1 MEIFEISDLNFC
13 YPQKGKKVLRNI
25 NLKINKGEFITL
37 CGQSGSGKTTL
48 LKHLK
53 PALTPYGEKKGTI
66 RFLKKDIDTVD
77 DKTLAQKIGFV
88 FQNPDNQIVT
98 DKVWHELAFGLES
111 LGLDN
116 DTMQIRIAEIAAF
129 FGISSWFYSNTS
141 TLSGGQKQILNLAS
155 IMVMQ
160 PDVLILDE
168 PTSQLDPVCSSDFI
182 HTVKKINEEIG
193 TTIIMTEHR
202 LEDVLPISDRVIVMD
217 DGEIIADD
225 TPSRIGEFLKSINH
239 KMFSSMT
246 SAMQI
251 YSKLQTTLDCPV
263 SVKDGCAFLDQFLAQ
278 NKYEIVQSNETI
290 DDKKEVVIKDVILE
304 LSDIWF
310 RYEKNSLDILQGV
323 DFKLYKNTIH
333 AILGSNGAG
342 KSTLLSVISKNY
354 TPYRGR
360 IKFDNKNYK
369 KIKNKE
375 YHSHY
380 IAILPQNPQYLFV
393 KDTVYED
400 LKEALEGLKLSD
412 KEKDCKIDEVA
423 NLVEISD
430 LLEYHPYDIS
440 GGEQQRAALAK
451 VLLLSPKFLI
461 MDEPTKGFDSFFKE
475 KFSQILNKL
484 KNNGVTILLVSHDI
498 EFCAKHVD
506 FISMMIN
513 GRIITTKKTH
523 DFFNDNYFYTTAANR
538 ISRNYFKNVIT
549 NEEVVSLCQKI
560 IKQ

>member
-66 RFLKKDIDTVD
+66 RFSKKDINTVD